1 MYFLQQFS
9 ADKLDDTD
17 CTGYSLPA
25 LSALLA
31 LKIHPLPLFALIPID
46 CITWVPQPYNFKVG
60 FTMGDSSRKWE
71 DERNKYCFFFLPSGG
86 LAVLYIVFY
95 AFLSWILDFLWVVVT
110 RFLSPCPFRLGAM
123 ASSHLC

>member
-9 ADKLDDTD
+9 ADKLDDAD

-60 FTMGDSSRKWE
+60 FTMGDSSRK
-71 DERNKYCFFFLPSGG
+71 
-86 LAVLYIVFY
+86 
-95 AFLSWILDFLWVVVT
+95 
-110 RFLSPCPFRLGAM
+110 
-123 ASSHLC
+123 